1 MNSRSTYYK
10 TVKAIYTFDKHE
22 PVPDIHVPDTTPI
35 PTEPTEPTEQE
46 PEPVE
51 EKYTTVIKEKYDNTN
66 PSVWGPPFWFTLHN
80 GALNYPSLANPLY
93 IERMKNFILGIPVM
107 IPCHTCKDHAISFIE
122 YHKDQLDYICAS
134 RDKLFK
140 FFVDFHNQVNVRYNK
155 PEMSY
160 NDAYKLYDK

>member
-10 TVKAIYTFDKHE
+10 TVKSVYTFDKHD
-22 PVPDIHVPDTTPI
+22 PVPEIHVPLK
-35 PTEPTEPTEQE
+35 EQE
-46 PEPVE
+46 SDKNIAPVS
-51 EKYTTVIKEKYDNTN
+51 TPTAPTVEKYDNTN

-107 IPCHTCKDHAISFIE
+107 LPCHTCKDHAISFIE
-122 YHKDQLDYICAS
+122 YHKDQLDYICAG

-140 FFVDFHNQVNVRYNK
+140 FFVDFHNQVNVRHKK
-155 PEMSY
+155 PVMSY
-160 NDAYKLYDK
+160 EDAYKLYDK

>member
-10 TVKAIYTFDKHE
+10 TVKSIYTFDKQD
-22 PVPDIHVPDTTPI
+22 PVPDIHVPDP
-35 PTEPTEPTEQE
+35 EPVPEPQVPV

-51 EKYTTVIKEKYDNTN
+51 ETYTIEKYDNTN

-140 FFVDFHNQVNVRYNK
+140 FFVDFHNQVNVRYKK

-160 NDAYKLYDK
+160 SDAYKLYDK